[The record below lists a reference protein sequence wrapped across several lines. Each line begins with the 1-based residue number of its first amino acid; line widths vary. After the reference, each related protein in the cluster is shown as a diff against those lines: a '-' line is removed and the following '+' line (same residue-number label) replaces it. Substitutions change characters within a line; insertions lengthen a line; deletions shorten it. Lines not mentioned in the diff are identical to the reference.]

1 MVCEDLPAAAV
12 GGLGKHVVSLG
23 NALIEAGHPVTLMG
37 RDTPDYAACAAE
49 IGFSGR
55 FVAGFGN
62 PFKGWKEKPLGVF
75 LPAKRPYFARRI
87 AEAIQREAPGH
98 DVVHYHG
105 HHPMVGRYLPP
116 TLPFVQTRHDQGSDC
131 ITHIRFREGAV
142 CDALDPRV
150 CASCAHAEPGPLRTA
165 VSAAAVRR
173 YRRET
178 AESFERHP
186 VIFVSEFLRRNAR
199 RSLPKSA
206 FEQSAVIHNFCAER
220 ALTRGDTPPE
230 HGLFTVHVAGRI
242 EPAKGILAFLQRL
255 APSLPANWQVNVFGD
270 GPERPA
276 LADLAADRAI
286 RLHGHVRLE
295 LAQRAAAAA
304 DVVVVPSV
312 CEESCGTVIL
322 EALRAGR
329 PCLAL
334 RRGGTPELARYGA
347 PGQLRL
353 FDDLGALVEHLL
365 AWAGPVPAGGE
376 PNDVT
381 DRLPEILAVYE
392 TLRQRLG
399 VAA

>member
-12 GGLGKHVVSLG
+12 GGLGKHVVTLG
-23 NALIEAGHPVTLMG
+23 NALIDAGHGVTLMG

-49 IGFSGR
+49 VGFRGR

-62 PFKGWKEKPLGVF
+62 PFKGWKEKPLGMF

-87 AEAIQREAPGH
+87 AEAILREAPGH
-98 DVVHYHG
+98 DLVHYHG
-105 HHPMVGRYLPP
+105 HHPMLGRYLPAA
-116 TLPFVQTRHDQGSDC
+116 LPFVQTRHDQGSDC

-150 CASCAHAEPGPLRTA
+150 CARCAHSGPGPLRTL

-178 AESFERHP
+178 AEAFERHS

-199 RSLPKSA
+199 RSLPESA
-206 FEQSAVIHNFCAER
+206 FGRSAVIHNFCAER
-220 ALTRGDTPPE
+220 GLTRGADAAGQ
-230 HGLFTVHVAGRI
+230 GLFTVHVAGRI
-242 EPAKGILAFLQRL
+242 EPAKGILAFLQGL
-255 APSLPANWQVNVFGD
+255 APRMPPNWQVNVFGD
-270 GPERPA
+270 GPDRPA
-276 LADLAADRAI
+276 LADLAAGRAI
-286 RLHGHVRLE
+286 CLHGHVPLQQ
-295 LAQRAAAAA
+295 AQQAAAAA

-312 CEESCGTVIL
+312 WEEPCGTVIL

-347 PGQLRL
+347 PGQLQL
-353 FDDLGALVEHLL
+353 FEDLPALVEQLL
-365 AWAGPVPAGGE
+365 AWPGPVPPGGE
-376 PNDVT
+376 PNDVS

-392 TLRQRLG
+392 GLRQGRG
-399 VAA
+399 RAA